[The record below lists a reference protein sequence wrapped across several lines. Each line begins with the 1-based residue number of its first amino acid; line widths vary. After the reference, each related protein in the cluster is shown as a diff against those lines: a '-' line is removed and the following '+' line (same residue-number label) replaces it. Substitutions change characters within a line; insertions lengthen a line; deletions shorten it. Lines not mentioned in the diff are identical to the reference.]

1 MVKALEAATRGVD
14 DARAALGSPWR
25 NARQRRARFRGG
37 AGAACVALAR
47 IARIA
52 LSAWIGGGLSDPTAR
67 CQSPAW
73 LLCRQSCALGTPVT
87 VACTPL
93 RAQLWLNLM
102 PTSPKRIR
110 PTTPSGVFLL
120 MLRDGASLSGKGLP
134 RMKGRTLS
142 MPCIVFSTGGK
153 FRRSSVPAEMVR
165 SQRPGVLCTRACLTL
180 GKNVSIRCNGICT
193 CVSVTTCTRI

>member
-1 MVKALEAATRGVD
+1 MLARRLARRGGTLDSAVLAFRG
-14 DARAALGSPWR
+14 ARRRGL
-25 NARQRRARFRGG
+25 RRARPDCPHRPLGLDRRRAVG
-37 AGAACVALAR
+37 SHRALPVAGMAAL
-47 IARIA
+47 
-52 LSAWIGGGLSDPTAR
+52 
-67 CQSPAW
+67 PAV
-73 LLCRQSCALGTPVT
+73 CALGTPVT

-120 MLRDGASLSGKGLP
+120 MLRDGANLSGKGLP

-180 GKNVSIRCNGICT
+180 GKNVSIRCNGICI